1 VTRLK
6 KLLSSFQSIK
16 VFGNEFVLNNAA
28 GRDAEESIKLF
39 RKEIQEKLDGLST
52 QQGVSE
58 KHQRVIDAH
67 FPEAHKLKMR
77 STIHVP
83 DMLFADTLY
92 QLIDYYPESEG
103 RHGRIFSIRY
113 GIIGKAWRLR
123 KSQWALN
130 WIDPDGKKE
139 ESLVDEWGM
148 TKEEAQKDIGEKRS
162 SASLILYGVKGNP
175 VGILYVESP
184 SETAFGNPADQAT
197 LEKQILQTATVQQ
210 LIGALD
216 IINKEIMA
224 GPRIHIFD
232 TAQTGNR

>member
-1 VTRLK
+1 
-6 KLLSSFQSIK
+6 
-16 VFGNEFVLNNAA
+16 
-28 GRDAEESIKLF
+28 
-39 RKEIQEKLDGLST
+39 
-52 QQGVSE
+52 
-58 KHQRVIDAH
+58 
-67 FPEAHKLKMR
+67 
-77 STIHVP
+77 
-83 DMLFADTLY
+83 
-92 QLIDYYPESEG
+92 
-103 RHGRIFSIRY
+103 
-113 GIIGKAWRLR
+113 LR